1 MTRWLGGWRAALR
14 VARREARRARGRSA
28 LVLAMI
34 MLPVAALAFIAVAQ
48 DTFTL
53 TPNER
58 ANRLMGTA
66 QAMVVWPHDGPVQQ
80 DPAHLDAFGFSGPAS
95 ETAEPTGPPSIER
108 LLALLPPGTT
118 AIGDQVGTLA
128 VDTAAG
134 TGNLGARMLDV
145 ADPLAR
151 GIYRQ
156 LSGRAA
162 ASTDEVVLTPAAA
175 RRLGVGVGGSVRLAD
190 GSRTLRVVGIVE
202 DPEALKATTIILRP
216 GALPRQAL
224 SDDRQNQR
232 WLVATPGPL
241 TWAQV
246 RQLNTHGLVA
256 VSRHVL
262 AHPPSQ
268 AERYPGFEGGNDQ
281 QLGVA
286 ALVGGLAMLEIIL
299 LAGSAFAVAAR
310 RRRRDL
316 ALVAAAGG
324 TPAQLRRIVLA
335 DGVVLGTVAAVS
347 GVALGIAAAAASRPL
362 LERLSSIRTGAFRVF
377 PEALAALAAVAVVT
391 GVLAALVPAWIAA
404 RQDVVAALAGRR
416 GITRSRR
423 RWVVLGAVLAAAGAL
438 VAATGARRASA
449 TVIVAGLVVVELGL
463 VLCTPALV
471 GLVARMG
478 RLLPLAPR
486 IALRDTAR
494 NRTAAAPAIS
504 AVMAAVAGSLAV
516 GVVLIGVSER
526 ARDSYRVLGRPG
538 DVFVLSFGRTV
549 PPDVVATLRSTMP
562 VQQIHRINLPSC
574 GGGAGS
580 CVVGRRVP
588 TARACPYDLLGRDP
602 TPIEQRAARR
612 DSRCDGVGDR
622 YQYFGGMGSTGGM
635 TVIIDPAA
643 VGAVANLAAEDA
655 DRAAAALRAGNVVVD
670 DPRHLDSGRV
680 TLAITT
686 VTSSGDKGTTRTAIA
701 PGVALPHRPQAP
713 ITMMTRQTARSL
725 GLDSVAAV
733 ALATT
738 SRVPTVAE
746 EDRLRAALG
755 SQLDKGL
762 GMYVERGPQAG
773 APGLV
778 VLAVVAGVITLG
790 AAAIA
795 TGLAAAEGRAD
806 LSTLAAV
813 GASPR
818 VRRALSLSQSGVIAG
833 LGSLLGAIAG
843 LGAATAVLF
852 ALNRAY
858 AGLWPAPAP
867 YPIAVPWLNL
877 GVALLVVPLISMLG
891 AGLLTPSRL
900 PIERRL

>member
-1 MTRWLGGWRAALR
+1 M
-14 VARREARRARGRSA
+14 
-28 LVLAMI
+28 
-34 MLPVAALAFIAVAQ
+34 
-48 DTFTL
+48 
-53 TPNER
+53 
-58 ANRLMGTA
+58 
-66 QAMVVWPHDGPVQQ
+66 
-80 DPAHLDAFGFSGPAS
+80 
-95 ETAEPTGPPSIER
+95 
-108 LLALLPPGTT
+108 
-118 AIGDQVGTLA
+118 
-128 VDTAAG
+128 
-134 TGNLGARMLDV
+134 
-145 ADPLAR
+145 
-151 GIYRQ
+151 
-156 LSGRAA
+156 
-162 ASTDEVVLTPAAA
+162 
-175 RRLGVGVGGSVRLAD
+175 
-190 GSRTLRVVGIVE
+190 
-202 DPEALKATTIILRP
+202 
-216 GALPRQAL
+216 
-224 SDDRQNQR
+224 
-232 WLVATPGPL
+232 
-241 TWAQV
+241 
-246 RQLNTHGLVA
+246 
-256 VSRHVL
+256 
-262 AHPPSQ
+262 
-268 AERYPGFEGGNDQ
+268 
-281 QLGVA
+281 
-286 ALVGGLAMLEIIL
+286 
-299 LAGSAFAVAAR
+299 
-310 RRRRDL
+310 
-316 ALVAAAGG
+316 
-324 TPAQLRRIVLA
+324 LA

-347 GVALGIAAAAASRPL
+347 GVALAIAAAAASRPL

-416 GITRSRR
+416 GKTRSRR

-438 VAATGARRASA
+438 VAATGAQRASA
-449 TVIVAGLVVVELGL
+449 PVIVAGLVVAELGL

-471 GLVARMG
+471 GLVARAG

-504 AVMAAVAGSLAV
+504 AVMAAVVGSLAV
-516 GVVLIGVSER
+516 GVVLIGASER
-526 ARDSYRVLGRPG
+526 ASDSYRVLGRPG

-549 PPDVVATLRSTMP
+549 PPEVIATLRSTMP
-562 VQQIHRINLPSC
+562 VEQIHRINLPSC
-574 GGGAGS
+574 GGAGS

-635 TVIIDPAA
+635 TVIIDPAE

-655 DRAAAALRAGNVVVD
+655 DRAAAALRGGNVVVD

-686 VTSSGDKGTTRTAIA
+686 VTSSGEKGTTRTVTA

-806 LSTLAAV
+806 LGTLAAV

-818 VRRALSLSQSGVIAG
+818 VRRALSLSQAGVIAG

-852 ALNRAY
+852 ALNQAY
-858 AGLWPAPAP
+858 ADLWPAPAP

-877 GVALLVVPLISMLG
+877 GMALLVVPLISMLG

-900 PIERRL
+900 PIERRP